1 MSKTEIKSL
10 LSEEIKYVKEEYK
23 IEVKFIKEL
32 EKKEIDTIDQTIKNC
47 IKNASPEVRAEF
59 LKEREK
65 EVMKVKREYEGQ
77 LSREE
82 KKLSNR
88 IESKFVDAIAEAL
101 KEDIDPQFLYA
112 QILKYEFSPEQLLE
126 KAIEVRTK
134 EMREELK
141 QVFRDKIIE
150 IFDENPYLTLELV
163 AATFEVTSN
172 DEIETAPLIA
182 EAYDEVK
189 ADFAAKYK
197 DLINNAT
204 NFLSDAD
211 ENKII
216 EYLNKQAHLNIILAC
231 SGKTQDDIV
240 SEVNKALRR
249 KHLNLLTK
257 NLKQLNELKS
267 KKQKIRNILG
277 ISAIVTLLLGLIFL
291 LVFFMVTGVVLGVIT
306 FLFNKQ
312 VTKIKSEISNAEKT
326 IQTAKENK

>member
-1 MSKTEIKSL
+1 MPEI
-10 LSEEIKYVKEEYK
+10 V
-23 IEVKFIKEL
+23 
-32 EKKEIDTIDQTIKNC
+32 
-47 IKNASPEVRAEF
+47 
-59 LKEREK
+59 
-65 EVMKVKREYEGQ
+65 YE
-77 LSREE
+77 
-82 KKLSNR
+82 
-88 IESKFVDAIAEAL
+88 D
-101 KEDIDPQFLYA
+101 
-112 QILKYEFSPEQLLE
+112 
-126 KAIEVRTK
+126 
-134 EMREELK
+134 
-141 QVFRDKIIE
+141 IIE
-150 IFDENPYLTLELV
+150 IFDENPYLTLEQV

-291 LVFFMVTGVVLGVIT
+291 LYS
-306 FLFNKQ
+306 LF
-312 VTKIKSEISNAEKT
+312 
-326 IQTAKENK
+326 